1 MNKSKIY
8 TYIFN
13 FKKLF
18 FKLFLKNNNKLL
30 NNTKVYYLPKIY

>member
-1 MNKSKIY
+1 MNKTSIY
-8 TYIFN
+8 TYIYN

-30 NNTKVYYLPKIY
+30 NTAKVYYLTYML

>member
-1 MNKSKIY
+1 MNKSNIY

-30 NNTKVYYLPKIY
+30 NNTKIYYLPKIY